1 MVMLMLG
8 ILLWAGVIAAVYVAY
23 VLVTTV
29 GAIA

>member
-1 MVMLMLG
+1 MVLCVVG
-8 ILLWAGVIAAVYVAY
+8 ALLWGLLFAALYVAY